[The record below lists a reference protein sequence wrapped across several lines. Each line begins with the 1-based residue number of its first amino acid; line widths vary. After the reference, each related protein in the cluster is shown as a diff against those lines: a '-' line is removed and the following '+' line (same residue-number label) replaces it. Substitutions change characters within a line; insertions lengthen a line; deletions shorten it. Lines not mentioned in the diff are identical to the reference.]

1 MIFMLSYPLPKRNHI
16 LSGYNLMEKRNRMV
30 MLDLDQ
36 QSNTIFNEYKYEENG
51 MKPCTYFWKELVAC
65 QRETP
70 VVLMPDTLVVNER

>member
-1 MIFMLSYPLPKRNHI
+1 
-16 LSGYNLMEKRNRMV
+16 MEKRNRMV
-30 MLDLDQ
+30 MLDLEQ